1 MPAGMHLLRRLKFL
15 PPSPP
20 SFFLVFNLLCQEKD
34 KSFIMPEVWP
44 QAKVPKRCFRA
55 FSTWACAISA
65 GTWQAFRVTFAIIHK
80 LHIPS
85 VLLHKGPSFFF
96 LACTTALPLKPEAA
110 ELTLYKEF
118 QINSDS
124 HLGEETIGVHYWFC
138 FFIVIVSVYSRK
150 WGFLWVAPH
159 KVQGRQH
166 TFLRNFKVFF
176 KVQQIDIREEHST
189 FIICKHTYFTYTLK
203 KIFLY
208 TSLTCPSD
216 THLPQTVGC
225 SQRGWVD

>member
-1 MPAGMHLLRRLKFL
+1 
-15 PPSPP
+15 
-20 SFFLVFNLLCQEKD
+20 
-34 KSFIMPEVWP
+34 MPEVWP

-118 QINSDS
+118 EINSDS
-124 HLGEETIGVHYWFC
+124 HLGEETSGVHYWFC
-138 FFIVIVSVYSRK
+138 FFIVIVSVYSDN

-159 KVQGRQH
+159 KVQGMQH

-203 KIFLY
+203 KSSFILAWPALQTLIF
-208 TSLTCPSD
+208 
-216 THLPQTVGC
+216 HRQ
-225 SQRGWVD
+225 WVAPREGEWTRR